1 MTILNKNWSN
11 VRPLVVHQ
19 RRLPPRREFIGVL
32 NHAAT
37 KTRRRS
43 TTRGD
48 KREAALINV
57 MPDASDAWRL
67 GEVVSML
74 TDGYVGIIPTDSSP
88 ALVCDLESKG
98 AVELLYSL
106 KRAAPSKQMSI
117 LCRNFADVSKYTLGF
132 PVSNAPGKPD
142 FFRIAKQILPGPYT
156 LILQASKQLP
166 KQITNFESGRSKHRL
181 TVGVRLPDDAVCQAI
196 LQQLDKPLLCSSV
209 HASVEQEGGN
219 DTLEAAVLADMYGPQ
234 GLGFVVDVGP
244 RPVDISTVIDLSGHE
259 PVLVRLGKGDASFLD
274 ASS

>member
-1 MTILNKNWSN
+1 VFNY
-11 VRPLVVHQ
+11 
-19 RRLPPRREFIGVL
+19 
-32 NHAAT
+32 AAT
-37 KTRRRS
+37 KARRRDKG
-43 TTRGD
+43 RGTKSD
-48 KREAALINV
+48 KREAKLVNV

-74 TDGYVGIIPTDSSP
+74 TDGCVGIIPTDSSP
-88 ALVCDLESKG
+88 ALVCDLENKD

-142 FFRIAKQILPGPYT
+142 FFRIARQILPGPYT

-166 KQITNFESGRSKHRL
+166 KQITNYESGRSKHRL

-196 LQQLDKPLLCSSV
+196 LQQLDRPLLCSSV
-209 HASVEQEGGN
+209 VQAAIENEVSDDIVES
-219 DTLEAAVLADMYGPQ
+219 AVLADIYGPQ

-244 RPVDISTVIDLSGHE
+244 RPADISTVIDLSGHE
-259 PVLVRLGKGDASFLD
+259 PVLVRKGKGEVSFLD
-274 ASS
+274 TL